1 MKIRYQA
8 DNDVDQRIIDAV
20 TRLVPEIE
28 FKTSPEA
35 GFHSGTPDPDILRI
49 AAEEDRVLI
58 SHDLKTMP
66 QHFGEFIKQS
76 ESPGV
81 VIIRQEVAIRD
92 AALWLQFFWEA
103 GAPEDFKNTIRIIS
117 QSF

>member
-8 DNDVDQRIIDAV
+8 DNDLDQRIIDAV

-35 GFHSGTPDPDILRI
+35 DFHIGTPDPEILRI
-49 AAEEDRVLI
+49 AAEDDRVLI

-66 QHFGEFIKQS
+66 QHFGEFI
-76 ESPGV
+76 
-81 VIIRQEVAIRD
+81 
-92 AALWLQFFWEA
+92 
-103 GAPEDFKNTIRIIS
+103 NTIRIVS
-117 QSF
+117 QPF

>member
-35 GFHSGTPDPDILRI
+35 GFPSGTLDPDILRI
-49 AAEEDRVLI
+49 AAEDNRVLI
-58 SHDLKTMP
+58 SHELKTMP

-92 AALWLQFFWEA
+92 AALWLQFFW
-103 GAPEDFKNTIRIIS
+103 
-117 QSF
+117 